1 MSKTNKGDATAS
13 FVWQYR
19 GQLCGHMR
27 IAPWGLF
34 QLQKA
39 FRRSS
44 QKKRGGGD
52 LLSSFVLRSQGW
64 VRQRQ
69 SYGEPAGKC
78 DIVPALR
85 KLEF

>member
-1 MSKTNKGDATAS
+1 LKPDNPAQLASMSKTNKGDATAS

-44 QKKRGGGD
+44 QKKGGGESP
-52 LLSSFVLRSQGW
+52 LFFCFAITGM
-64 VRQRQ
+64 
-69 SYGEPAGKC
+69 GETKA
-78 DIVPALR
+78 
-85 KLEF
+85 KLW